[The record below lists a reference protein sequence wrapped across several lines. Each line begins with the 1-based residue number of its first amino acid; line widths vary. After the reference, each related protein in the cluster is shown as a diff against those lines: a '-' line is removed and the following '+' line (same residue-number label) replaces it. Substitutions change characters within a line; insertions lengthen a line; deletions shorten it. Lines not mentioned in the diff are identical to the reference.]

1 MIFSFPINVVETLDI
16 MRTPG
21 TVRFA
26 AQRLPRAQTYRR
38 FGLSVGPLPYATLE
52 TEVLSVIRTAKGGAT
67 LTTLDIPGYGTV
79 TGRFSDA
86 PEVDVQSPTAASCR
100 FEFTESPR

>member
-1 MIFSFPINVVETLDI
+1 MIFSFPINVVESLDI

-21 TVRFA
+21 NVRFG
-26 AQRLPRAQTYRR
+26 AQRWPRSQTYRR

-52 TEVLSVIRTAKGGAT
+52 SEVLSVIRATKGGAAR
-67 LTTLDIPGYGTV
+67 TTLDIPGHGTV

-86 PEVDVQSPTAASCR
+86 PETNIQSPTAASCR
-100 FEFTESPR
+100 FEFVESPR